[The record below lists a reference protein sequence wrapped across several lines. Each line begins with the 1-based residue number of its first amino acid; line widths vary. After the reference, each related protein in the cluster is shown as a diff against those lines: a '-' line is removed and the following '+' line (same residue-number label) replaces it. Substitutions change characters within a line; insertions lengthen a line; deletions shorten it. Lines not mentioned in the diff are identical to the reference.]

1 MRLMRSNSSSS
12 ESSSSSSNSSSSPPL
27 QQQYGVRKGPF
38 RSAAATAKVAEGG
51 RRRGPPAKLSLELSL
66 DGCGSCCEKDEEE
79 RERAAGAAAAA
90 AVAKLAAPP
99 RPVRIGSSSSLVDW
113 GDNSS
118 VGDSGSLSG
127 SFRSGRSASDF
138 GIREGDEEWEGGKEG
153 GGEGGSETDSDDDLV
168 WDGEDGVSLI
178 DSLGEEDLILT
189 SSSPS
194 LRPLTSFSTAITNGT
209 STNSSSIHKQP
220 QPPSSSSFSSSAART
235 LAMTPHAIPSRA
247 TAAAAA
253 AVTTPAS
260 GASSG
265 CNSASNTPGRVEL
278 QKRKCLL
285 SITVEDDDDD
295 YDTRG
300 GGGRRMGPQEM
311 VASGYNGYRNSKI
324 AAGQT
329 QAAQRDGIS
338 SNITTS
344 TTSSGNGSSSCSRS
358 SNGGDRPRVLPL
370 AAYDGQ
376 LHEYLTTPG
385 GDGGEGGARGRARSG
400 VGPTADGRNARE
412 ILHMMARSQ
421 GGAGGSGEAREGGRC
436 EEGQHEGWNGKETA
450 GTGSPKLGMVVVSA
464 TAGSPQYSS
473 TAGTISEQEVRQQQH
488 GHHHHQHHHHRK
500 GDFVFH
506 PSAAHKAARAAHE
519 YAEPGDEKL
528 RGGGG
533 ADEGEEEGVVV
544 YSSVCENFDL
554 GGFTIGRGGL
564 ISSPRNSVRR
574 RPSLNQGDN
583 FLVLTRLGSG
593 NSSAVHKA
601 LHVPTMRLVALKAL
615 SLYDAERR
623 AQVMRELK
631 ILYSNLASINATR
644 MTRMEP
650 SIVGEGEEDG
660 NNDDKQRQPC
670 HQHHQQQQQPHEQL
684 QEQQPQEP
692 RAVETHVNDN
702 ASSTTTATTTT
713 TTTTTITT
721 TGRSSSSIAAA
732 AAAAAVTAAAAVVV
746 AAAAAA
752 EAEAANAPRNAASE
766 WAPCPYIVS
775 FYDAFADAKHG
786 CLTLVVEYMNGG
798 SLQDLLV
805 DRGGCRNED
814 ILAHISYNVLMGL
827 DYLHAR
833 KMIHRDIKPSNLLLN
848 SAGFIKLA
856 DFGVSRSLDS
866 SSNSNSGG
874 VVEDG
879 GDGVREGGRE
889 KKPVLAD
896 TFIGTLGYMSPERIM
911 GQGYSFEADIWGFGL
926 SILAVA
932 VGAFPLKQSTPC
944 YWGLVHAVCDSPAPE
959 VPAYFSSQFR
969 DFVEQC
975 LVKDP
980 EQRASSQALLSHPFI
995 ASRHHLHKD
1004 ARGRV
1009 MEFPEDRQMKVAELE
1024 TICTVLA
1031 EHLTQRERGRAAAAA
1046 AMVEEAATAETKEEG
1061 DRAARLKEAVWWA
1074 RNDKKK
1080 EGRVEEMSMGQVCR
1094 QDEGEDDK
1102 QESDNEDADE
1112 GRKEER
1118 EGEKGMEEEEEEEG
1132 WLAHNSGNE
1141 EHPSSRAQKGDGEM
1155 GSLPMDRATMV
1166 QRLAEELALEE
1177 GMVKEKLEAAF
1188 VAAEKKTD
1196 EGLIARVQT
1205 PPPGMAKSTS
1215 ALSLA
1220 SLPLKEGEEEE
1231 EEEEDVRVW

>member
-1 MRLMRSNSSSS
+1 
-12 ESSSSSSNSSSSPPL
+12 
-27 QQQYGVRKGPF
+27 
-38 RSAAATAKVAEGG
+38 
-51 RRRGPPAKLSLELSL
+51 
-66 DGCGSCCEKDEEE
+66 
-79 RERAAGAAAAA
+79 
-90 AVAKLAAPP
+90 
-99 RPVRIGSSSSLVDW
+99 
-113 GDNSS
+113 
-118 VGDSGSLSG
+118 
-127 SFRSGRSASDF
+127 
-138 GIREGDEEWEGGKEG
+138 
-153 GGEGGSETDSDDDLV
+153 
-168 WDGEDGVSLI
+168 
-178 DSLGEEDLILT
+178 
-189 SSSPS
+189 
-194 LRPLTSFSTAITNGT
+194 
-209 STNSSSIHKQP
+209 
-220 QPPSSSSFSSSAART
+220 
-235 LAMTPHAIPSRA
+235 
-247 TAAAAA
+247 
-253 AVTTPAS
+253 
-260 GASSG
+260 
-265 CNSASNTPGRVEL
+265 
-278 QKRKCLL
+278 
-285 SITVEDDDDD
+285 
-295 YDTRG
+295 
-300 GGGRRMGPQEM
+300 
-311 VASGYNGYRNSKI
+311 
-324 AAGQT
+324 
-329 QAAQRDGIS
+329 
-338 SNITTS
+338 
-344 TTSSGNGSSSCSRS
+344 
-358 SNGGDRPRVLPL
+358 
-370 AAYDGQ
+370 
-376 LHEYLTTPG
+376 
-385 GDGGEGGARGRARSG
+385 
-400 VGPTADGRNARE
+400 
-412 ILHMMARSQ
+412 
-421 GGAGGSGEAREGGRC
+421 
-436 EEGQHEGWNGKETA
+436 
-450 GTGSPKLGMVVVSA
+450 
-464 TAGSPQYSS
+464 
-473 TAGTISEQEVRQQQH
+473 
-488 GHHHHQHHHHRK
+488 
-500 GDFVFH
+500 
-506 PSAAHKAARAAHE
+506 
-519 YAEPGDEKL
+519 
-528 RGGGG
+528 
-533 ADEGEEEGVVV
+533 
-544 YSSVCENFDL
+544 
-554 GGFTIGRGGL
+554 
-564 ISSPRNSVRR
+564 
-574 RPSLNQGDN
+574 
-583 FLVLTRLGSG
+583 
-593 NSSAVHKA
+593 
-601 LHVPTMRLVALKAL
+601 MRLVALKAL

-660 NNDDKQRQPC
+660 QKGGNDGRRDGSKQEREENVSPAECVEEGGGLVGDVEKLSLSQQQRQQLPPISSSTSPSGNNDDKQRQPC
-670 HQHHQQQQQPHEQL
+670 HQHHHQQQQPHEQL

-702 ASSTTTATTTT
+702 VSSTTTATTTT

-879 GDGVREGGRE
+879 GDGGKREGGRE

-995 ASRHHLHKD
+995 VSRHHLHKD

-1009 MEFPEDRQMKVAELE
+1009 TEFPEDRQMKVAELE

-1031 EHLTQRERGRAAAAA
+1031 EHLTQKERGRAAAAA

-1094 QDEGEDDK
+1094 QGEGEDDK

-1118 EGEKGMEEEEEEEG
+1118 EGEKGMEEEVEEG
-1132 WLAHNSGNE
+1132 WLAYNSGNE

>member
-1 MRLMRSNSSSS
+1 
-12 ESSSSSSNSSSSPPL
+12 
-27 QQQYGVRKGPF
+27 
-38 RSAAATAKVAEGG
+38 
-51 RRRGPPAKLSLELSL
+51 
-66 DGCGSCCEKDEEE
+66 
-79 RERAAGAAAAA
+79 
-90 AVAKLAAPP
+90 
-99 RPVRIGSSSSLVDW
+99 
-113 GDNSS
+113 
-118 VGDSGSLSG
+118 
-127 SFRSGRSASDF
+127 
-138 GIREGDEEWEGGKEG
+138 
-153 GGEGGSETDSDDDLV
+153 
-168 WDGEDGVSLI
+168 
-178 DSLGEEDLILT
+178 
-189 SSSPS
+189 
-194 LRPLTSFSTAITNGT
+194 
-209 STNSSSIHKQP
+209 
-220 QPPSSSSFSSSAART
+220 
-235 LAMTPHAIPSRA
+235 MTPHAIPSRA

-253 AVTTPAS
+253 AVTTPVS
-260 GASSG
+260 GTSSG

-285 SITVEDDDDD
+285 SITVEDEDDDD

-300 GGGRRMGPQEM
+300 GGGGRMGPHEM
-311 VASGYNGYRNSKI
+311 VSSGYGGYSNSSM

-329 QAAQRDGIS
+329 QAALKSGI
-338 SNITTS
+338 
-344 TTSSGNGSSSCSRS
+344 GSSSTSSNSSSSSSSSRS
-358 SNGGDRPRVLPL
+358 SNGGKRPMVLPL
-370 AAYDGQ
+370 AEYEGQ
-376 LHEYLTTPG
+376 LHHFLTSPG
-385 GDGGEGGARGRARSG
+385 GGGGEGGARGGARSG
-400 VGPTADGRNARE
+400 IGPTADGRHARE

-421 GGAGGSGEAREGGRC
+421 GGGGGGGGGRK
-436 EEGQHEGWNGKETA
+436 EGRPKGGQQQQQQHEGGGKGGGMA
-450 GTGSPKLGMVVVSA
+450 GTRSPKVGVMVVSA
-464 TAGSPQYSS
+464 TAGSPQHLSS
-473 TAGTISEQEVRQQQH
+473 TARTASEEEEQQQQQH
-488 GHHHHQHHHHRK
+488 GHHHHHHHHRK
-500 GDFVFH
+500 GDFVFR
-506 PSAAHKAARAAHE
+506 PSAAHKAARVAHE

-544 YSSVCENFDL
+544 YSSACENFDL

-623 AQVMRELK
+623 AQAMRELK
-631 ILYSNLASINATR
+631 ILYSNLANINATR

-650 SIVGEGEEDG
+650 SIVGEGKDDGQKGGKEEGIDGRKEYGGENISLADRVEEEGGLVGGVEKLGLLQQQRQQLLPTSSSSSPLG
-660 NNDDKQRQPC
+660 NNDD
-670 HQHHQQQQQPHEQL
+670 EQ
-684 QEQQPQEP
+684 QQPQEG
-692 RAVETHVNDN
+692 AVEAEGNNN
-702 ASSTTTATTTT
+702 ASTSTTTASTTTATTISTT
-713 TTTTTITT
+713 TT
-721 TGRSSSSIAAA
+721 SIAAA
-732 AAAAAVTAAAAVVV
+732 AAAAAATAAAGNSTSTVTA
-746 AAAAAA
+746 
-752 EAEAANAPRNAASE
+752 E

-866 SSNSNSGG
+866 SSSSNSSSGG
-874 VVEDG
+874 VVGEG
-879 GDGVREGGRE
+879 GGEGERERGRE
-889 KKPVLAD
+889 KKPLLAD

-911 GQGYSFEADIWGFGL
+911 GQGYSFEADIWGLGL

-959 VPAYFSSQFR
+959 VPACFSSQFR
-969 DFVEQC
+969 DFIEQC

-1009 MEFPEDRQMKVAELE
+1009 TEFPEDRQMKIAELE
-1024 TICTVLA
+1024 TICTVLV
-1031 EHLTQRERGRAAAAA
+1031 EHLTQKERRRAAAAA
-1046 AMVEEAATAETKEEG
+1046 AMIEEVAAVETKEEG
-1061 DRAARLKEAVWWA
+1061 DRAVRLKEAVQRV
-1074 RNDKKK
+1074 RNNRTK
-1080 EGRVEEMSMGQVCR
+1080 EGRVEGMKVGQTWR
-1094 QDEGEDDK
+1094 QGEGEDDK
-1102 QESDNEDADE
+1102 QESDNEDKDE
-1112 GRKEER
+1112 EGGEEER
-1118 EGEKGMEEEEEEEG
+1118 EGEEGGEEEEG
-1132 WLAHNSGNE
+1132 WLAYNSGDE
-1141 EHPSSRAQKGDGEM
+1141 EHPSSRPQKVDGEI
-1155 GSLPMDRATMV
+1155 GCLPMDRATMV

-1205 PPPGMAKSTS
+1205 PPPGIAKSTS

-1220 SLPLKEGEEEE
+1220 SLPLKEEEE